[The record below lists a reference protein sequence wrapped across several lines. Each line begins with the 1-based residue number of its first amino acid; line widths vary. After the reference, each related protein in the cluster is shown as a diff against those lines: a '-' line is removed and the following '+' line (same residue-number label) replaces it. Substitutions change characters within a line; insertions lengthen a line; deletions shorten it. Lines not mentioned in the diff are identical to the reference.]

1 MKKIYI
7 YKKYMNSNEHFSI
20 NTFTDTTKRVCTC
33 SALSIFLIVL
43 FIISPLS
50 NFFLTSVFMKIITI
64 LILAYTLYLN
74 YQQTEYLRKVNQL
87 NLSSIVSTQLNV
99 NIICSYVFTL
109 FIGLLIIFVIKS
121 FL

>member
-1 MKKIYI
+1 
-7 YKKYMNSNEHFSI
+7 MNSNQHFSI

-50 NFFLTSVFMKIITI
+50 NFFLTSVFMKILTI

-74 YQQTEYLRKVNQL
+74 SQQTTYLRNASQL
-87 NLSSIVSTQLNV
+87 KITNEISTQLNI
-99 NIICSYVFTL
+99 NIICSYIFTL
-109 FIGLLIIFVIKS
+109 FIGLLVIFVLKS
-121 FL
+121 FF